1 MSILLEP
8 SQRGLLVG
16 KTGSGKSQNAM
27 FHLRHTD
34 IWPKI
39 IFDTKIEDFFF
50 SVPEDGEEMMIAQSM
65 DELRDI
71 KKLPPKHAPDF
82 ILVRPSAEEVQAFEP
97 MDSYTQFVYNN
108 FGKCFIY
115 FDELTNWH
123 RGNLC
128 GPGLINILTRG
139 RSRGKTT
146 LMASQRPAW
155 ISRSCLTEADKF
167 YIHKLQDLKDVQRLA
182 DVVPQIERFTKK
194 PQYHFHHYDTSADME
209 EPQLYKPVP
218 YTPIDST
225 KIFRRKWI

>member
-1 MSILLEP
+1 MSILLDVGN
-8 SQRGLLVG
+8 RGLLVG

-50 SVPEDGEEMMIAQSM
+50 SVPEEHEDMEVANSM
-65 DELRDI
+65 DELRAI
-71 KKLPPKHAPDF
+71 AKRPAKHQPDYV
-82 ILVRPSAEEVQAFEP
+82 LVRPSADEVQAFEP
-97 MDSYTQFVYNN
+97 MDAYSQFVYNN

-115 FDELTNWH
+115 YDELTNWH
-123 RGNLC
+123 RGNLP
-128 GPGLINILTRG
+128 GAGLINILTRG

-167 YIHKLQDLKDVQRLA
+167 YIHRLQDMRDVKTLA
-182 DVVPQIERFTKK
+182 DVVPEIERTK
-194 PQYHFHHYDTSADME
+194 PQPKYHFYHYDTGADME
-209 EPQLYKPVP
+209 TPVLYKPVP
-218 YTPIDST
+218 YTPIIED
-225 KIFRRKWI
+225 KIFSKKWI

>member
-1 MSILLEP
+1 MSILLE
-8 SQRGLLVG
+8 QGNRGLLVG

-34 IWPKI
+34 IWPKV

-50 SVPEDGEEMMIAQSM
+50 SVPEDGEHMEIANSVG
-65 DELRDI
+65 ELRDI
-71 KKLPPKHAPDF
+71 AKREPRYAPDY

-97 MDSYTQFVYNN
+97 MDAYTQFVYNN

-123 RGNLC
+123 RHNLC
-128 GPGLINILTRG
+128 GAGLINILTRG

-155 ISRSCLTEADKF
+155 ISRSCLTESDKF
-167 YIHKLQDLKDVQRLA
+167 YIHRLQDARDVKTLA
-182 DVVPQIERFTKK
+182 DVVPEIERVKLAPKF
-194 PQYHFHHYDTSADME
+194 HFHHYDTGADME
-209 EPQLYKPVP
+209 TPQLYKPVP
-218 YTPIDST
+218 YTPIDKK
-225 KIFRRKWI
+225 KIFKRKWV